1 MIPLE
6 DALAAYPQNLRAL
19 PGESIPVTRSLNRVL
34 AQPQTARTD
43 LPRFDQSAMDGYAF
57 RAADLADASDAA
69 PLRLPI
75 SAKLPAGTH
84 EHLRPLQAGTA
95 ARILTG
101 APLPPGADTV
111 IPQERVTREGDE
123 LVFTAPYPAQRN
135 VRWRGEELKQGAPIA
150 AEGQRVTPGLL
161 AALVNAGVDEVA
173 VFRQPR
179 IRVLITGDEIRPLG
193 TPLKTGEIH
202 DSNGPL
208 IGAVLQRWGYPAP
221 TIEHVPDDPQK
232 VRDALGRALEEADLI
247 LSAGGASVGDHDFLP
262 GTAEA
267 LGLRRVFWKVAQK
280 PAKPLF
286 FGLRDNRVHL
296 ALPGNPGAVLISL
309 ALHVRRVLDCFEG
322 LAQPGPHWNA
332 GRLAETVERDQ
343 QRVRLLRMRLD
354 HDADGIALLHPLPK
368 QDSHMLSNLASA
380 QVLAWVPSGADD
392 CAAGSVLR
400 WIALPD

>member
-1 MIPLE
+1 MISLE
-6 DALAAYPQNLRAL
+6 DALATYPQQLRPL
-19 PGESIPVTRSLNRVL
+19 PVETIPLTLALNRVL
-34 AQPQTARTD
+34 AQAQSAHTD

-57 RAADLADASDAA
+57 RAADIAGASSAA
-69 PLRLPI
+69 PRHLPVA
-75 SAKLPAGTH
+75 AKLPAGRH
-84 EHLRPLQAGTA
+84 EHLQPLQAGTA

-123 LVFTAPYPAQRN
+123 LVFTEPYDSN
-135 VRWRGEELKQGAPIA
+135 KNIRWRGEELKRGTAVA
-150 AEGQRVTPGLL
+150 AAGQRITPGLL
-161 AALVNAGVDEVA
+161 AALVNADLEQVQV
-173 VFRQPR
+173 VRQPR
-179 IRVLITGDEIRPLG
+179 IRVLITGDEIRPFG
-193 TPLKTGEIH
+193 APLRTGEIH

-221 TIEHVPDDPQK
+221 CVEHVRDDPER
-232 VRDALGRALEEADLI
+232 VRDALGAALQDADLV

-309 ALHVRRVLDCFEG
+309 ALHVRCVLDCLEG
-322 LAQPGPHWNA
+322 LAEPGPHW
-332 GRLAETVERDQ
+332 GTGSLAEPVERDQ
-343 QRVRLLRMRLD
+343 QRVRLLRMRLE
-354 HDADGIALLHPLPK
+354 HRADGTVLLHPLPK

-380 QVLAWVPSGADD
+380 QVLVWVPIGENG
-392 CAAGSVLR
+392 CAAGTVLR
-400 WIALPD
+400 WAALPD